1 MKRIEEL
8 QSMADEEILLLCKEA
23 NDETVRKC
31 VEILA
36 RRYETAILNYIY
48 RIIRDREAA
57 EDLTQETF
65 VRVFNKSRQF
75 KKVAKFST
83 WLYKIATNLSLNE
96 IRDRKIRPSLT
107 LYAQAQQDADAG
119 DLVSLLPAPHIPA
132 ETDSQRRELALLI
145 ENTLQELPEK
155 YRLVLVLCDIEQFSY
170 REAARVLGMRVGTVG
185 SRLSRARRY
194 FVEKFKPHIQEKE
207 GSS

>member
-1 MKRIEEL
+1 
-8 QSMADEEILLLCKEA
+8 MADEEILLFCKQA

-36 RRYETAILNYIY
+36 KRYQTAVLNYIY

-96 IRDRKIRPSLT
+96 IRDRKLRPSLT
-107 LYAQAQQDADAG
+107 LYTQAQPDADG
-119 DLVSLLPAPHIPA
+119 GELISLLPAPHIPS
-132 ETDSQRRELALLI
+132 EIDSRRRELARLI
-145 ENTLQELPEK
+145 ESTLQELPEK
-155 YRLVLVLCDIEQFSY
+155 YRLVLILCDMEQFSY
-170 REAARVLGMRVGTVG
+170 QEAARVLGMRVGTVG

-194 FVEKFKPHIQEKE
+194 FVQKFSPHLAGSKPF
-207 GSS
+207 